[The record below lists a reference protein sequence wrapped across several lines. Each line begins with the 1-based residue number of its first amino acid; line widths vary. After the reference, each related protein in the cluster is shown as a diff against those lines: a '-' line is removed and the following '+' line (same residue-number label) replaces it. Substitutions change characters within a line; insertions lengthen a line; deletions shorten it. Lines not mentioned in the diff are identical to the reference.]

1 MLEFK
6 LYYFEVRRMF
16 PLGIVHSVIHT
27 LLLALSA
34 SGRSG
39 YPHGA
44 YAHEYLFADP
54 RISIAFALPHVQ
66 NSSAH
71 AEQLAESPSIRIIAI
86 PRAQELVQEL
96 VQERTSAVVVAN
108 TSSRKA
114 WTLDVNRRNTFLG
127 MPAYTVLARHFLGT
141 SITKIRKI
149 FTVRKNN
156 ITHDEISLSCST
168 PPDDY
173 DSLLASI

>member
-1 MLEFK
+1 
-6 LYYFEVRRMF
+6 MF

-34 SGRSG
+34 SGRSV
-39 YPHGA
+39 YP
-44 YAHEYLFADP
+44 HEYLFADP
-54 RISIAFALPHVQ
+54 KTSIAFALPHAQ
-66 NSSAH
+66 NSATH
-71 AEQLAESPSIRIIAI
+71 AEQLTESPSIRI
-86 PRAQELVQEL
+86 
-96 VQERTSAVVVAN
+96 VVVPLAQKHTNAVMLAN

-114 WTLDVNRRNTFLG
+114 WTLDVSRCNTFLG
-127 MPAYTVLARHFLGT
+127 MPAHNVLVRQHFGT

-156 ITHDEISLSCST
+156 IAHDEMSLSCSA

-173 DSLLASI
+173 DSL